1 MKKSSIID
9 AVFVIM
15 AVLLAFVVKAYILS
29 YDHSYQDD
37 MRAYEG
43 YYNVLSDTL
52 YSGFIDLDARQFI
65 GSNDWLSNHT
75 FFFFSKLVSFDFFS
89 TMVYMF
95 YTYLVAL
102 IFVKLKLR
110 LAALIFPFTFYSIG
124 IASSGLRLTMA
135 IACFLFLYT
144 NRRYYF
150 SSIAVLYH
158 AQIIPIYTLAFDKSK
173 AKKTFLISI
182 ALVAIFLSP
191 SLVPKFIYYYHSN
204 TIAIFTSF
212 VSLYGV
218 FSILIAGFLSCR
230 KKSLKLILYILP
242 TAFAIL
248 ILGAGRLNIIL
259 YFIFLLW
266 LLECDRVNYK
276 GVILLYMFLVYD
288 TFKGVMFIESL
299 IDGNNGYSGI
309 VF

>member
-1 MKKSSIID
+1 MI
-9 AVFVIM
+9 
-15 AVLLAFVVKAYILS
+15 
-29 YDHSYQDD
+29 
-37 MRAYEG
+37 
-43 YYNVLSDTL
+43 
-52 YSGFIDLDARQFI
+52 
-65 GSNDWLSNHT
+65 
-75 FFFFSKLVSFDFFS
+75 
-89 TMVYMF
+89 YMF

-110 LAALIFPFTFYSIG
+110 LAVLIFPFTFYSIG

-135 IACFLFLYT
+135 IACFLFLYI

-158 AQIIPIYTLAFDKSK
+158 AQIIPIYTLAFEK
-173 AKKTFLISI
+173 AKTKKTFLITI

-191 SLVPKFIYYYHSN
+191 SLVPKFIHYYQSN

-212 VSLYGV
+212 LSLYGV
-218 FSILIAGFLSCR
+218 FFFMIAGFLSCR
-230 KKSLKLILYILP
+230 KKSLKLILYIFP

-248 ILGAGRLNIIL
+248 LLGAGRLNIIL

-266 LLECDRVNYK
+266 LLECDRIDYK
-276 GVILLYMFLVYD
+276 GVILLYIFLVYD
-288 TFKGVMFIESL
+288 TLKGVMFIESL